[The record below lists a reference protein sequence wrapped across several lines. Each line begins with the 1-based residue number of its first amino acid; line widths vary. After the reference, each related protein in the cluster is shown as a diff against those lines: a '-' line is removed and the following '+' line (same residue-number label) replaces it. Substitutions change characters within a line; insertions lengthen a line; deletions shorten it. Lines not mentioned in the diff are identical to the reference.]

1 MAAAV
6 AGTPVPALVVPA
18 STVAS
23 TVASAVVLAATLLPA
38 PAAAQSAV
46 DRLVPARP
54 QGYVS
59 DFAGLLAQGS
69 RDRLEDL
76 LTRLRAATGAEM
88 AVVTLPSIGDQDEA
102 AVALAIGRKWGVG
115 AKANIGDST
124 RNAGLV
130 LLVVPRQN
138 HQPGT
143 GHVRIEV
150 GRGLEGIVP
159 DVAAFRIRDDLMG
172 PLLAA
177 ENYDSAIVAGT
188 RTLTSVIARGFGVT
202 DSTLASTP
210 LPAAPSAGRGNPFI
224 GLLPILLFVLFIS
237 LVSRSGG
244 RRRRVYWGGGPWI
257 GGGGFGGGGWGG
269 GGGGFGGGGFGGFGG
284 GGGFSGGGSG
294 GRF

>member
-1 MAAAV
+1 MSTTRRKGTALLAGLQLTLAAAAGPMV
-6 AGTPVPALVVPA
+6 APGA
-18 STVAS
+18 TVA
-23 TVASAVVLAATLLPA
+23 AATLMA
-38 PAAAQSAV
+38 SPAAAQSAV
-46 DRLVPARP
+46 DQLVPARP

-59 DFAGLLAQGS
+59 DFAGLLAPGS
-69 RDRLEDL
+69 RDGLEDL

-115 AKANIGDST
+115 AKADIGDST

-143 GHVRIEV
+143 GRVRIEV

-159 DVAAFRIRDDLMG
+159 DVAAYRIRNDLMG

-177 ENYDSAIVAGT
+177 EQYDSAIVAGT

-202 DSTLASTP
+202 DSSLASTP
-210 LPAAPSAGRGNPFI
+210 LPAAPSGGPSGSFV
-224 GLLPILLFVLFIS
+224 GLLPILLFVLFIY
-237 LVSRSGG
+237 LASRSGG

-257 GGGGFGGGGWGG
+257 GGGGFGG

>member
-1 MAAAV
+1 VNATRRKATALLAGLQLTLATGAAGAF
-6 AGTPVPALVVPA
+6 AT
-18 STVAS
+18 TVA
-23 TVASAVVLAATLLPA
+23 TAVLPA
-38 PAAAQSAV
+38 PAAAQSGV
-46 DRLVPARP
+46 DQLVPARP

-59 DFAGLLAQGS
+59 DFAGLLAPGS
-69 RDRLEDL
+69 REGLEDL

-88 AVVTLPSIGDQDEA
+88 AVVTLPTIGDQDEA

-115 AKANIGDST
+115 AKADIGDST

-143 GHVRIEV
+143 GRVRIEV

-159 DVAAFRIRDDLMG
+159 DVAAYRIRNDLMG

-177 ENYDSAIVAGT
+177 ERYDSAIVAGT

-210 LPAAPSAGRGNPFI
+210 LPAAPSGGPSSPLA
-224 GLLPILLFVLFIS
+224 GLLPILLFIAFIY
-237 LVSRSGG
+237 LVSRGG
-244 RRRRVYWGGGPWI
+244 RRRRVYWGGPWI
-257 GGGGFGGGGWGG
+257 GGGGFGGGWGG